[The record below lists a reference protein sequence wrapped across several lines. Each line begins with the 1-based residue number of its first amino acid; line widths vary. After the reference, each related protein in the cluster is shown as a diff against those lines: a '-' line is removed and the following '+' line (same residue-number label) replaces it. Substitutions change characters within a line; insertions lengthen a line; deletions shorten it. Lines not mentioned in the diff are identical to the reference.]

1 MATATMTA
9 ADPVI
14 TITGV
19 SKRYDKALVVDG
31 VETAIPYGGL
41 TSIIGANGAGKSTLL
56 SIVARLLGC
65 DTGSVTVAG
74 LDVHATP
81 DEVLARTLAILRQN
95 NTIDIRLTVRD
106 LVAFG
111 RFPHCKGRLTLDDA
125 DRVEQALAYLDM
137 TELGDRHLDELSGG
151 QRQRAFLAMVLC
163 QDTEVVL
170 LDEPLAGLDLKHM
183 REIMVRL
190 RRAADEL
197 GKTIVLVLHDINVAA
212 KYCDHI
218 LAMRDGRLHAVGR
231 PAEVITTEMLE
242 QLFGITVP
250 VIDVEGRP
258 LALYY

>member
-1 MATATMTA
+1 MTTKVET
-9 ADPVI
+9 DSVI

-19 SKRYDKALVVDG
+19 SKRYDRTLVVDD
-31 VETAIPYGGL
+31 VRTAIPSGGL

-56 SIVARLLGC
+56 SIVARLLDC
-65 DTGSVTVAG
+65 DAGRVMVAG
-74 LDVHATP
+74 LDVHATA
-81 DEVLARTLAILRQN
+81 DDVLARTLAILRQN

-111 RFPHCKGRLTLDDA
+111 RFPHCKGRLTLDDSR
-125 DRVEQALAYLDM
+125 RVEQALDYLDL
-137 TELGDRHLDELSGG
+137 TDLAERHLDQLSGG
-151 QRQRAFLAMVLC
+151 QRQRALLAMVLC

-190 RRAADEL
+190 RRAADDL

-212 KYCDHI
+212 KYSDHI
-218 LAMRDGRLHAVGR
+218 LAMCDGRLHAVGT

-242 QLFGITVP
+242 QVFGITVE
-250 VIDVEGRP
+250 VIDVAGRP
-258 LALYY
+258 LALHY

>member
-1 MATATMTA
+1 MTTDVGT
-9 ADPVI
+9 DPVI

-19 SKRYDKALVVDG
+19 SKRYDRALVVDD
-31 VETAIPYGGL
+31 VRTAIPCGGL

-65 DTGSVTVAG
+65 DSGQVTVAG
-74 LDVHATP
+74 LDVHATA
-81 DEVLARTLAILRQN
+81 DDVLARTLAILRQN

-111 RFPHCKGRLTLDDA
+111 RFPHCKGRLTMDDSR
-125 DRVEQALAYLDM
+125 RVEQALAYLD
-137 TELGDRHLDELSGG
+137 LADLADRHLDQLSGG

-190 RRAADEL
+190 RDAADEL

-212 KYCDHI
+212 KYSDHI
-218 LAMRDGRLHAVGR
+218 LAMRDGRLHAVGT
-231 PAEVITTEMLE
+231 PADVITTAMLE
-242 QLFGITVP
+242 QVFGLTVP
-250 VIDVEGRP
+250 VIEIEGRP
-258 LALYY
+258 LALHY